1 MFYLHL
7 IHHRYIIGL
16 LLFFFHC
23 TYQFVPISQKTL
35 KLLEVNLL

>member
-7 IHHRYIIGL
+7 IYHRYIIGL
-16 LLFFFHC
+16 LSFFFHC
-23 TYQFVPISQKTL
+23 IYQFVPIIQKGW